1 MGSATQF
8 ALFFDITHT
17 HTHTLMNC
25 TQKISHAYTNV
36 VVVLMHVVNSLVAL
50 IPLVVI
56 MLIYMYIHYT
66 AVEAGF
72 IQLWIFLIRYAGF
85 HPMLWLIVLV

>member
-1 MGSATQF
+1 MT
-8 ALFFDITHT
+8 
-17 HTHTLMNC
+17 
-25 TQKISHAYTNV
+25 
-36 VVVLMHVVNSLVAL
+36 VVNSLVAL

-56 MLIYMYIHYT
+56 MLLVYIYMYIHYT